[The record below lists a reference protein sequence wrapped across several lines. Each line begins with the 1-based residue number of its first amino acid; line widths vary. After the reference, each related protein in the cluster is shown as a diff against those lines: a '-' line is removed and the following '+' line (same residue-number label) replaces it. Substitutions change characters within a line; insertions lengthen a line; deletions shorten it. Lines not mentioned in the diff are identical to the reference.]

1 MFYLVNQP
9 FSLHSG
15 STLGSYGPIYF
26 SGELFS
32 DLPASD
38 FFPDLFDL
46 ASSSGLEAAFEAPLL
61 LDPLDFYEVD
71 VSFLF
76 QFLSMIASTRII
88 CPSIPPME
96 PTICLFSS

>member
-9 FSLHSG
+9 FSLISG
-15 STLGSYGPIYF
+15 STFGSYGPPNF

-38 FFPDLFDL
+38 FLPDLLDL
-46 ASSSGLEAAFEAPLL
+46 ASSSGLDCAFEVPLL
-61 LDPLDFYEVD
+61 LEPFDFYEVE

-76 QFLSMIASTRII
+76 QFLSMILSTRII
-88 CPSIPPME
+88 CPSIPPTD